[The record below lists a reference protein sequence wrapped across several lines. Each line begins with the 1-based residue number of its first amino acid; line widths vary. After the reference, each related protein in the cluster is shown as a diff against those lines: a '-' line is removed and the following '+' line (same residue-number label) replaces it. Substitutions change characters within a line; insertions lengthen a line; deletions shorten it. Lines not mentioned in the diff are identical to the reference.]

1 MASTRAIS
9 ACAFNG
15 IPRSYL
21 WSDSCVTRVSRVC
34 DEMTLFAIDVPRMF
48 VADDDGKSAARL
60 MLLAWPGV
68 PPVIWLDRFITI
80 LSGR

>member
-1 MASTRAIS
+1 
-9 ACAFNG
+9 
-15 IPRSYL
+15 
-21 WSDSCVTRVSRVC
+21 
-34 DEMTLFAIDVPRMF
+34 MTLFAIDVPRMF
-48 VADDDGKSAARL
+48 VAGDDGKSAARL